1 MEATSKHMQHSAV
14 IFDLDGTLLDTLAD
28 IGNSANETLVAEGFS
43 PHELDAYRRFI
54 GDGIETLFTRAL
66 PPAAVSDAVVADCVR
81 RYRGVYVRRWNDQA
95 RPYDGIEALLAELAQ
110 RGVSMAVLSN
120 KSHPFT
126 VRCVEHFFPQT
137 QFACVYGQRSGVPI
151 KPHPAGALEILQH
164 LQRSPGEVV
173 YVGDTS
179 TDMQTAVAA
188 KLFPVGV
195 LWGFREREELLQCG
209 AQAIVAHPCEL
220 LTYF

>member
-1 MEATSKHMQHSAV
+1 MKYSAI

-28 IGNSANETLVAEGFS
+28 IGSTANETLVAEGFA
-43 PHELDAYRRFI
+43 PHALEKYKRFI
-54 GDGIETLFTRAL
+54 GDGIETLFARAL
-66 PPAAVSDAVVADCVR
+66 PPEAVSPALVERCVST
-81 RYRGVYVRRWNDQA
+81 YRGIYERRWNDQA
-95 RPYDGIEALLAELAQ
+95 RPYAGVEALLDELSQ
-110 RGVSMAVLSN
+110 RGVPMAVLSN

-126 VRCVEHFFPQT
+126 LRCVKHFFPHT
-137 QFACVYGQRSGVPI
+137 SFACVLGQRSGVPI
-151 KPHPAGALEILQH
+151 KPHPAGAIEILHQWQ
-164 LQRSPGEVV
+164 LSPSQVV

-195 LWGFREREELLQCG
+195 LWGFRERDELLQNG
-209 AQAIVAHPCEL
+209 AQAIIAHPREL